1 MVGVAAGAAAAA
13 AINHTATVPAAA
25 RHLHNRAM
33 ATRIEQRIIRLI
45 IDEVICR
52 KLINRRAPVSLFLF
66 IYFSISALI
75 VYLRYCGNT
84 LFRAKFQLGQCR
96 DKRLTVRLHVN

>member
-1 MVGVAAGAAAAA
+1 MFGVAAGAAAAA

-45 IDEVICR
+45 IDEVICP
-52 KLINRRAPVSLFLF
+52 KLNNRRAPFLF
-66 IYFSISALI
+66 ISLSISALI
-75 VYLRYCGNT
+75 VYLCYCGNT
-84 LFRAKFQLGQCR
+84 WFHAKFQLGQCQR
-96 DKRLTVRLHVN
+96 